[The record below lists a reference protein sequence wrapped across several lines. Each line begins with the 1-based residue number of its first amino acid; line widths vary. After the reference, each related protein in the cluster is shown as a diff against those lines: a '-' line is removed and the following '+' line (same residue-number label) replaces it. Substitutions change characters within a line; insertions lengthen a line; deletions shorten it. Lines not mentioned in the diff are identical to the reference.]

1 MEKYEINKFIE
12 EYSSKLSDVKTAL
25 NIEAKIPVLKE
36 LDEKIGKED
45 FWNDQQVAQKIIS
58 KANQLKETINSY
70 KEVENS
76 FIDIKEYT
84 SFLKEIFNKKFF

>member
-70 KEVENS
+70 KEVESNEQPS
-76 FIDIKEYT
+76 EPV
-84 SFLKEIFNKKFF
+84 